1 MAPTSRK
8 AFGGSIG
15 RTFADSTPSW
25 PDLDVAAPGSPNIVV
40 VLLDDVGF
48 AQFGCYGSDIR
59 TPTFDALAAAG
70 LRYSNFHTTAL
81 CSPTRAAL
89 LTGRNHHTVGM
100 GRVAEIASGFPG
112 YNAEMSHNDGMISEI
127 LVRNGYSTFAVGKWH
142 LTPSHEA
149 QMGARAG
156 LRTLLWVSRWR
167 NRSVPPRSGVRQSRS

>member
-15 RTFADSTPSW
+15 KTFEDSTPSW

-70 LRYSNFHTTAL
+70 L
-81 CSPTRAAL
+81 
-89 LTGRNHHTVGM
+89 
-100 GRVAEIASGFPG
+100 
-112 YNAEMSHNDGMISEI
+112 
-127 LVRNGYSTFAVGKWH
+127 
-142 LTPSHEA
+142 
-149 QMGARAG
+149 
-156 LRTLLWVSRWR
+156 
-167 NRSVPPRSGVRQSRS
+167 

>member
-1 MAPTSRK
+1 MAPTSHK

-15 RTFADSTPSW
+15 KTFEDSTPSW

-81 CSPTRAAL
+81 CSPTRQAL
-89 LTGRNHHTVGM
+89 LTGRNHHSVGM
-100 GRVAEIASGFPG
+100 GGLADWDLGYPGMRGRIAKSAGTLAEMLRGAG
-112 YNAEMSHNDGMISEI
+112 YN
-127 LVRNGYSTFAVGKWH
+127 TFATGK
-142 LTPSHEA
+142 
-149 QMGARAG
+149 
-156 LRTLLWVSRWR
+156 
-167 NRSVPPRSGVRQSRS
+167 